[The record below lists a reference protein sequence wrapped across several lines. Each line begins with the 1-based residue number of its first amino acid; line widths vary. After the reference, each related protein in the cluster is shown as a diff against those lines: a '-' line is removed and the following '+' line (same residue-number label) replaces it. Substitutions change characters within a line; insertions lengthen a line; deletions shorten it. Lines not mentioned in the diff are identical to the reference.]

1 MVFNMNDTEDE
12 VYRALQQNLDK
23 LPISYPA
30 TESGVEIRILKH
42 IFSPLQALIGSKLD
56 FMPIPLQVIYD
67 RLKEEDLTFEEVEEQ
82 LEVMYADGLII
93 RGIKTEG
100 DKEIKSYAASAFM
113 LGFYEFQMDKMTEE
127 FVHDVDQYFVEGFMA
142 ELNTTKIP
150 QLRTIPIEREIGIE
164 RDIANYDDFRH
175 YLDTCGEPIVL
186 NECIC
191 RKKNAIIGKSCEKTD
206 LKESCFSFRS
216 AGMAYLNRGLGRI
229 ITKKEALEILEQAE
243 REGLVLQAG
252 NSQRPASLCTCCG
265 CCCNL
270 LVNEKMLPAPAQ
282 FFGSNYYAQ
291 VDEELC
297 TGCGVCETRC
307 QMDAIE
313 IIDDISNIN
322 LDRCIG
328 CGVCVPTCPEEAIE
342 LIEKEEK
349 MVPPKNTV
357 ATFMKIAEEKNRLK
371 ELESS

>member
-1 MVFNMNDTEDE
+1 MSEPKE
-12 VYRALQQNLDK
+12 SVYRALQQSLDK
-23 LPISYPA
+23 LPISFPA
-30 TESGVEIRILKH
+30 TESGVEIRILKQL
-42 IFSPLQALIGSKLD
+42 FSPEKALIASKLE
-56 FMPIPLQVIYD
+56 FNPKPLNKIYSELENDDVSLEGVEKDLDEMFEAGLILRVI
-67 RLKEEDLTFEEVEEQ
+67 KKNEEDELK
-82 LEVMYADGLII
+82 L
-93 RGIKTEG
+93 
-100 DKEIKSYAASAFM
+100 YAASAFV
-113 LGFYEFQMDKMTEE
+113 LGFYEFQMNKMTEQ
-127 FVHDVDQYFVEGFMA
+127 FVHDVDQYFEEAYMD
-142 ELNTTKIP
+142 ELNKTKIP
-150 QLRTIPIEREIGIE
+150 QLRTIPIEKEIGIE

-175 YLDTCGEPIVL
+175 FLENCGEPIVL

-191 RKKNAIIGKSCEKTD
+191 RKKNDIIGKSCEKTD
-206 LKESCFSFRS
+206 LRESCFSFRS
-216 AGMAYLNRGLGRI
+216 AGMAYINRGLGRI
-229 ITKKEALEILEQAE
+229 ITKEEALEIIEEAE

-270 LVNEKMLPAPAQ
+270 LVNEKKFEAPAQ
-282 FFGSNYYAQ
+282 FFGSNYFAQ

-313 IIDDISNIN
+313 IIDAFSNIN

-349 MVPPKNTV
+349 MVPPKNTIE
-357 ATFMKIAEEKNRLK
+357 TYLKIAEEKKRLK
-371 ELESS
+371 EQESS